1 MNMMNYIVPQLV
13 VAGAYTF
20 IGEIKGVVCYCLLLL

>member
-1 MNMMNYIVPQLV
+1 MMNMMNYIVPQLV

-20 IGEIKGVVCYCLLLL
+20 IGEIKGVVF